1 MPFTSPTVHGLGA
14 RAYEDSSMF
23 SDSISSSLVW
33 HQRVTARLSHS
44 PLPFEDSWQWQ
55 KYKIHSDTSTHHV
68 ASTRIKARQDMRHV
82 TACDCHDRSFSRLIT
97 SGRTWTPSRHHNV
110 KDEKRKLRLKIGKV
124 WTCSDLVPRERR
136 PDVSRKSAE
145 TDKGGEYWR
154 IFFNMSKQKEKRN
167 VSEQRNYTNNG
178 DVWGESKHDRE
189 GKVFTKRVMEK
200 KMRWDKRAQAT
211 NRDCGKMLPIK
222 PMKTTCTTFDTFDAC
237 CLGCQVEVAAPWASG
252 KVNLAI

>member
-44 PLPFEDSWQWQ
+44 PLPFEDSWQGQ

-136 PDVSRKSAE
+136 PDVSRKVLKQTKVE
-145 TDKGGEYWR
+145 NIGEYSSTWVNKR
-154 IFFNMSKQKEKRN
+154 KNGTFLSKETTQTMEMCEVRANTTERERSSRRGWWKKKWDG
-167 VSEQRNYTNNG
+167 TNG
-178 DVWGESKHDRE
+178 H
-189 GKVFTKRVMEK
+189 
-200 KMRWDKRAQAT
+200 
-211 NRDCGKMLPIK
+211 K
-222 PMKTTCTTFDTFDAC
+222 PRTEIAERC
-237 CLGCQVEVAAPWASG
+237 SR
-252 KVNLAI
+252 